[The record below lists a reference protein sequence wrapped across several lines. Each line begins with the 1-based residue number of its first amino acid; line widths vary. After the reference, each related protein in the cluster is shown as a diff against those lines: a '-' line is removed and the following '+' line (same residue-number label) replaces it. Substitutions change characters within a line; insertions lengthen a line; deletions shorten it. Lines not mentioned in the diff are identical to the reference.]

1 MSFYYGGAKAIGNI
15 FLDDLGDSLPFNAV
29 SLAAVVVSDA
39 FVMLTSANCKL
50 ASLCTC
56 GGS

>member
-1 MSFYYGGAKAIGNI
+1 MLFYYGGAKTIGNI
-15 FLDDLGDSLPFNAV
+15 FPDNLGDSLPFNAV
-29 SLAAVVVSDA
+29 LLVVVVVNDA

-50 ASLCTC
+50 APLCTC